1 MDNRAKRI
9 YLAGPDVFYTT
20 AKEQAKAIK
29 SECATYGM
37 EGVFPLDAVLDSIK
51 VPHLMAAQIF
61 LANVRFINSCNA
73 MLANMEAFRGPS
85 MDVGTAWEMGYGYAR
100 GMPIAGYCSD
110 PSTYKERVAAH
121 KINDGHEVEDFD
133 LVDNLMLTVP
143 VRIFQSMQDAV
154 KYLSKV
160 LA

>member
-20 AKEQAKAIK
+20 AKEQAKALK
-29 SECATYGM
+29 NECATYGM

-61 LANVRFINSCNA
+61 LANIRFINSCHG
-73 MLANMEAFRGPS
+73 MLANMEPFRGPS
-85 MDVGTAWEMGYGYAR
+85 MDAGTAFEMGCAYILGK
-100 GMPIAGYCSD
+100 PVAGYCSD
-110 PSTYKERVAAH
+110 PSTYKERIAAQ

-133 LVDNLMLTVP
+133 LIDNLMLTVP

-154 KYLSKV
+154 KHLSKV
-160 LA
+160 LT